1 MSSHAYPKIRTLATL
16 LLLLTVACDFRPIFV
31 ANTPAHTEMAE
42 VKIALIADR
51 TGQLLRNELLDRLT
65 PTGIA
70 NKPRYLLS
78 VQLTE
83 RKQNLAIRRDL
94 TATRANLTLTAQFKL
109 TANRTD
115 ELLLEGRSR
124 SLNSYNISTYDFATL
139 SAENDARR
147 RAARAV
153 AEDIAIQLAIY
164 FDAEIGH

>member
-1 MSSHAYPKIRTLATL
+1 MSRHVHPKIRTLATL
-16 LLLLTVACDFRPIFV
+16 LLLLAVACDFRPVFV
-31 ANTPAHTEMAE
+31 ANAPVHTEMAAVE
-42 VKIALIADR
+42 IALIADR
-51 TGQLLRNELLDRLT
+51 TGQLLRNRLLDRLT
-65 PTGIA
+65 PTGI
-70 NKPRYLLS
+70 PRYLLS

-115 ELLLEGRSR
+115 ELLLQGRSR
-124 SLNSYNISTYDFATL
+124 SLNSYNISTFDFATL
-139 SAENDARR
+139 SAENDARH

-153 AEDIAIQLAIY
+153 AADIATQLAIY